1 MPERD
6 SQAIVL
12 SRQSILLVTAVSV
25 GLLTLC
31 YVLGVQVG
39 KQSAAL
45 RNSAARGSG
54 EELQELPASIEEQ
67 LKALQSTEPVQ
78 VEKAAP
84 AEESPK
90 APEAVPAEPRPAA
103 TEAKPP
109 AEEAK
114 PVKKEDPKPAT
125 KENPKPA
132 REDAKPAKEGPKPAG
147 EEADKPEPKWTL
159 QLVSTSDPKEAERI
173 SSRAKAAGYTTVT
186 VKDKGAYKVRLAKPK
201 ARADIETARIK
212 LKDTGFKP
220 FAVKVE

>member
-45 RNSAARGSG
+45 RNSPARGSG

-67 LKALQSTEPVQ
+67 LKALPAGEPVQ
-78 VEKAAP
+78 TERTSP
-84 AEESPK
+84 REEAPK
-90 APEAVPAEPRPAA
+90 ATPA
-103 TEAKPP
+103 EAKPAADP
-109 AEEAK
+109 KSAAGEAKPDKKEEAK
-114 PVKKEDPKPAT
+114 PSKE
-125 KENPKPA
+125 ES
-132 REDAKPAKEGPKPAG
+132 KPAKEDPKPAG
-147 EEADKPEPKWTL
+147 EEAKKAESRWTL

-173 SSRAKAAGYTTVT
+173 SDRAKAAGYTTVT
-186 VKDKGAYKVRLAKPK
+186 VKDKGTYKVRLAKPK
-201 ARADIETARIK
+201 PRADIEAARMK
-212 LKDTGFKP
+212 LKDKGFKP
-220 FAVKVE
+220 FAVKID